1 MTSRHDSSGEKLFD
15 VFNYFILFIL
25 ILICLYP
32 FAYVVFASLSD
43 SNQFMAHSG
52 LLLHPLGFDLA
63 SYKAVFSNPNILQG
77 YENTLIIVVGGTAL
91 NLLLTSI
98 GAYCLSRKNVML
110 ATPVMLGIVFTMFF
124 SGGIIPVYL
133 LVTQTLH
140 LGDNLLALILPT
152 AINTWNLIIM
162 RTSFASIPEELIE
175 SARMDGASEPY
186 ILARIVMPLSM
197 SVISVMLL
205 FYGVQHWNAWF
216 QAVIFLR
223 DRGLYPV
230 QLILREILI
239 QNNTSAMSQSA
250 GGGSDIYS
258 IGETIKYA
266 TVIVTTLPILFVYP
280 FLQKYFVK
288 GVMIGAIKG

>member
-1 MTSRHDSSGEKLFD
+1 MASRHDSKGERLFD
-15 VFNYFILFIL
+15 VFNYVGLSIL
-25 ILICLYP
+25 ILACLYP
-32 FAYVVFASLSD
+32 FAYVVFASLSEA
-43 SNQFMAHSG
+43 NAFMAHSG
-52 LLLHPLGFDLA
+52 ILLHPLGLDFS

-77 YENTLIIVVGGTAL
+77 YRNTLIIVVGGTAL
-91 NLLLTSI
+91 NLALTSL
-98 GAYCLSRKNVML
+98 GAYGLSRKNVKL
-110 ATPVMLGIVFTMFF
+110 ATPIMLGIVFTMFF
-124 SGGIIPVYL
+124 SGGIIPVFL
-133 LVTQTLH
+133 LVTKTLH

-162 RTSFASIPEELIE
+162 RTSFAAIPEELIE
-175 SARMDGASEPY
+175 SARIDGASEPF
-186 ILARIVMPLSM
+186 ILARIVLPLSM

-223 DRGLYPV
+223 DRELYPV

-239 QNNTSAMSQSA
+239 QNNTSAMSQGA
-250 GGGSDIYS
+250 GSGSDTYS

-266 TVIVTTLPILFVYP
+266 TVIVTTLPILFIYP